1 MLSGNMKN
9 LVKQSILEIL
19 IDSDRNVR
27 RSAADVIPL
36 LNIDCLQN
44 LLRRVTQERMA
55 RNSIADLC
63 EHQPW
68 KLNSQISIHPCPR
81 FHLLDDEIKT
91 RLHILTANPRQHFV
105 RCNFGA
111 ATVTA
116 FHNRNSSYRTQ
127 RFVELT
133 TPHHVELTISSICA

>member
-63 EHQPW
+63 EHQP
-68 KLNSQISIHPCPR
+68 
-81 FHLLDDEIKT
+81 
-91 RLHILTANPRQHFV
+91 
-105 RCNFGA
+105 
-111 ATVTA
+111 
-116 FHNRNSSYRTQ
+116 
-127 RFVELT
+127 
-133 TPHHVELTISSICA
+133 